1 MTAKHGGTGR
11 ADSTMVERSKHI
23 ETCHVIVSWPDPIV
37 SGPYPQAS
45 TPAHSDSAWQDG
57 GAGGA
62 GGLGGGGQGV
72 SEEEDSGWRGEDHK
86 HSLCAHR
93 HSLHAHSELGS
104 EVFAGCPFEV
114 VEPAATCGGRV
125 VGTIQVRLPCGN
137 KLVGQHDLAALI
149 QWYTHLLNQDAGP
162 GAGITLQFAASLA
175 KEGRAQ
181 VHKEAERAGL
191 VTLSRGFGDQRH
203 VCVAAKVSCLTSL
216 TSCHGALG
224 GGADCT
230 KGVRVVGKEAGMLVE
245 RICGWCAAEGDSV
258 ARFSRSEI
266 HEMVHTNS
274 FHPQI
279 AALKVVPSQ

>member
-1 MTAKHGGTGR
+1 MTAKQRGKGR
-11 ADSTMVERSKHI
+11 ADSKLEERSKHI
-23 ETCHVIVSWPDPIV
+23 ETCHVIVSWPDPR
-37 SGPYPQAS
+37 AS
-45 TPAHSDSAWQDG
+45 TPAHSHAAEQDG

-62 GGLGGGGQGV
+62 GGLGGRGQGV
-72 SEEEDSGWRGEDHK
+72 SSEEDSGWRGQDHK
-86 HSLCAHR
+86 HSLYALC
-93 HSLHAHSELGS
+93 ELGS
-104 EVFAGCPFEV
+104 EVFAECPFEV
-114 VEPAATCGGRV
+114 VEPAARCGGRV
-125 VGTIQVRLPCGN
+125 AGTIQVRLPCGN

-149 QWYTHLLNQDAGP
+149 QWYTHHLNQDAGP
-162 GAGITLQFAASLA
+162 VAGITLQFAASLA

-203 VCVAAKVSCLTSL
+203 VCVAANPSCL

-245 RICGWCAAEGDSV
+245 RICGWCAAEGDRV
-258 ARFSRSEI
+258 VRFSRSEI

-274 FHPQI
+274 YHPVV

>member
-1 MTAKHGGTGR
+1 MTAKHGGKG
-11 ADSTMVERSKHI
+11 SKLVERSKHI
-23 ETCHVIVSWPDPIV
+23 ETCHVIVSWPDPRDPIG
-37 SGPYPQAS
+37 SWPHPQVS
-45 TPAHSDSAWQDG
+45 TPAHSDSAEQVGD
-57 GAGGA
+57 AGGA
-62 GGLGGGGQGV
+62 GGLGGRGQGV
-72 SEEEDSGWRGEDHK
+72 SEEENSWWRGQDHK
-86 HSLCAHR
+86 HSLYAY
-93 HSLHAHSELGS
+93 SELGS

-114 VEPAATCGGRV
+114 VEPAARCGGRV
-125 VGTIQVRLPCGN
+125 AGTIQVRLPCGN

-162 GAGITLQFAASLA
+162 VAGITLQFAASLA

-181 VHKEAERAGL
+181 VHQEAERAGL

-203 VCVAAKVSCLTSL
+203 VCVAANPSCL

-245 RICGWCAAEGDSV
+245 RICGWCAAEGDRV
-258 ARFSRSEI
+258 VRFSRSEI

-274 FHPQI
+274 YHPVV